1 MALRNV
7 LLLCGVIVGAGA
19 VAGLSMQPHGSFP
32 QSFSTSSNTFAS
44 NDQQPATPGSE
55 APPSYGPPQGASG
68 PPGDQQQAPSQAP
81 NGPYGGDG
89 QARSNEPQLVAL
101 TQVDN
106 ADRILPRMPVED
118 SNGKPLGEVAQVL
131 MHNGRPQ
138 EVLLDEG
145 TRIPAG
151 DLMYS
156 PSRSVLIAQAPPR
169 GTGG

>member
-7 LLLCGVIVGAGA
+7 LLLCGAIVGAGA
-19 VAGLSMQPHGSFP
+19 VAGLSMQSRSYFA
-32 QSFSTSSNTFAS
+32 QSYTAPSDTFAPD
-44 NDQQPATPGSE
+44 DQRATPGSGT
-55 APPSYGPPQGASG
+55 APSYGPPQGASG
-68 PPGDQQQAPSQAP
+68 PPADQQQAPSQAP
-81 NGPYGGDG
+81 SGDETRG
-89 QARSNEPQLVAL
+89 NQPQLVAL

-156 PSRSVLIAQAPPR
+156 PSRSVLIAQTSPG